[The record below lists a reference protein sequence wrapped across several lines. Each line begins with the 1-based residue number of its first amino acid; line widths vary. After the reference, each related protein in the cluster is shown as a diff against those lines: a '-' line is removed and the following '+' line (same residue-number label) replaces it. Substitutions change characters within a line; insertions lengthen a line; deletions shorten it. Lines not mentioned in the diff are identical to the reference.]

1 MVPRSGFEPE
11 SSGSVTLICPLGQK
25 LRVKSSSSKI
35 TKNYKFQ
42 NRRSTKRDFDQ
53 THIWAFPQIATGG
66 MASRGLRLC
75 VSLSMIVS
83 TSAFGGMRGIA
94 TAPVR
99 NMIVP
104 SGLCAVHKPKGC
116 TSANVVSRVKYMFDP
131 KGKRVKVGHGGT
143 LDPMAEGVLILG
155 IGEGTKQLSK
165 YLSGSKGYA
174 AVGLM
179 GKAYDTLD
187 ITGKEVETA
196 DFGHVTAE
204 MLENALSTFRGD
216 FLQMPPMYS
225 ALKSQGRRL
234 YDLAREGIEVEREAR
249 PVSVYDLALVRNR
262 ELPEFSL
269 EIECSGGFYVRSLI
283 ADICAEV
290 GTVGCMSELVRTKQ
304 AMFTLSDCLS
314 EEEWTQE
321 KLCDH
326 IVHCNSL
333 VQRSLAQ
340 SGVQA

>member
-1 MVPRSGFEPE
+1 MVYKGNIIIWLFP
-11 SSGSVTLICPLGQK
+11 PL
-25 LRVKSSSSKI
+25 
-35 TKNYKFQ
+35 
-42 NRRSTKRDFDQ
+42 
-53 THIWAFPQIATGG
+53 
-66 MASRGLRLC
+66 SRLECRQGGLRLI
-75 VSLSMIVS
+75 VSLSMFVS
-83 TSAFGGMRGIA
+83 SSAFGGLRGISTA
-94 TAPVR
+94 TAR
-99 NMIVP
+99 SMIVP

-131 KGKRVKVGHGGT
+131 KGKRIKVGHGGT

-187 ITGKEVETA
+187 ITGKELETA

-204 MLENALSTFRGD
+204 MLENALSKFRGD
-216 FLQMPPMYS
+216 ILQMPPMYS
-225 ALKSQGRRL
+225 ALKSKGRRL
-234 YDLAREGIEVEREAR
+234 YDLAREGVEVEREAR

-269 EIECSGGFYVRSLI
+269 QIECSGGFYVRSLI
-283 ADICAEV
+283 ADVCAEV

-326 IVHCNSL
+326 IVRCNSL
-333 VQRSLAQ
+333 VQRSLAE
-340 SGVQA
+340 SGLEI